1 MTSRADECTQLPF
14 TSQHQLTMTGRSISE
29 IYFGKWVTLCYQ
41 TNLGCRFVASTE
53 SCAIFRNSSQFS
65 HSVVSNS
72 LQLPGLQHAR
82 PPCPSPAPRVYS
94 NSYPLSRWCSPTIS
108 SSVDPFSSC
117 LLSFP
122 ASGSFPMS
130 QFFASGG
137 QSIGVSASVPAPGG
151 RAKLRTAGQHGQ
163 SLLACA

>member
-82 PPCPSPAPRVYS
+82 PPRPSPSPGACS
-94 NSYPLSRWCSPTIS
+94 DSCPLSQWCLPTIS
-108 SSVDPFSSC
+108 SSVGPFSSG
-117 LLSFP
+117 LQSFP
-122 ASGSFPMS
+122 APESFPMIWL
-130 QFFASGG
+130 FASGP
-137 QSIGVSASVPAPGG
+137 SIGALASAPVLPINI
-151 RAKLRTAGQHGQ
+151 
-163 SLLACA
+163 